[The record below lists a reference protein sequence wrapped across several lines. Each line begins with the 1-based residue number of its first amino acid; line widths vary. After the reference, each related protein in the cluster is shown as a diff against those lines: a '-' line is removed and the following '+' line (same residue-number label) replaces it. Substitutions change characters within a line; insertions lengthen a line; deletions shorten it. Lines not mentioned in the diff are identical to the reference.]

1 MHDDGGLKLLIDR
14 RLSTFDLGGIHESML
29 LDIPHNLNLHFRVK
43 LHAFNELSPSYAQ
56 RRRNMLVSQS
66 LSFDYYSK
74 PSDVISDYERHIETL
89 VDELT
94 SLGVD
99 LVAFTRLPCNV
110 TASFLKD
117 SEVAK
122 IRVRLDL

>member
-1 MHDDGGLKLLIDR
+1 M
-14 RLSTFDLGGIHESML
+14 
-29 LDIPHNLNLHFRVK
+29 
-43 LHAFNELSPSYAQ
+43 
-56 RRRNMLVSQS
+56 
-66 LSFDYYSK
+66 
-74 PSDVISDYERHIETL
+74 ISDYERHIETL

>member
-1 MHDDGGLKLLIDR
+1 
-14 RLSTFDLGGIHESML
+14 
-29 LDIPHNLNLHFRVK
+29 
-43 LHAFNELSPSYAQ
+43 
-56 RRRNMLVSQS
+56 MLVSQS
-66 LSFDYYSK
+66 LSFDYLK
-74 PSDVISDYERHIETL
+74 PSDMISDYERHIETL